1 MTRKVIFKVWYEA
14 LNIRLF
20 QNIFQDLFYVS
31 PFYHLVFPFDKF
43 IVLDADTEF
52 KRSPELLYEEFNK
65 FEPEQLFGVAK
76 DMSHNYRLLLID
88 HRCVDDICL
97 FFHLFQNI
105 YKGLT
110 ILTALSATPASCRV
124 LTPELS

>member
-1 MTRKVIFKVWYEA
+1 MTRKVIFKVWNEV

-20 QNIFQDLFYVS
+20 KNIFQDLFYVS

-52 KRSPELLYEEFNK
+52 KRSPELLYEEFDN

-88 HRCVDDICL
+88 HRCVVDICGY
-97 FFHLFQNI
+97 I
-105 YKGLT
+105 Y
-110 ILTALSATPASCRV
+110 V
-124 LTPELS
+124 